1 MDNEKILQM
10 SDEMLLSFIN
20 AKLRV
25 YYKNLPELC
34 EDLNLDPDVIVDR
47 LKAINYIYSAQLNQ
61 FVHKDSLI

>member
-1 MDNEKILQM
+1 M